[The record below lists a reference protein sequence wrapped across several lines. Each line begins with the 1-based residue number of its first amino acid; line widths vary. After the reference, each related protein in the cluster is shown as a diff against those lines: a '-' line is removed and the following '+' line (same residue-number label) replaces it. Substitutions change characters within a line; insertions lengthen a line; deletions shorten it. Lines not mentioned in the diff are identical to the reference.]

1 MHLSPSPTAG
11 MTDTS
16 GTPLASTDETK
27 PTRPTSF
34 LTPSSSALNSR
45 LHELD
50 VAGFAGFGPLLSSRL
65 NAAATLS
72 WMFRGLTM
80 LSVVTF
86 SLAPLAVSLLI
97 CSLLG
102 RTCQRM
108 ARAVWKEERREEGA
122 REM

>member
-1 MHLSPSPTAG
+1 MYLSPSPTAG

-16 GTPLASTDETK
+16 GAPLASTDETK
-27 PTRPTSF
+27 PTRPTSL
-34 LTPSSSALNSR
+34 LTPSSLALNSR
-45 LHELD
+45 LHEPD
-50 VAGFAGFGPLLSSRL
+50 GAGFGPLLSSRL

-86 SLAPLAVSLLI
+86 FLSPLAVSLLI

-108 ARAVWKEERREEGA
+108 ARAVWKEERREEDA

>member
-1 MHLSPSPTAG
+1 MYLSPSPTAG

-16 GTPLASTDETK
+16 GIPLASTDETK
-27 PTRPTSF
+27 PTRPTV
-34 LTPSSSALNSR
+34 LTPSSAALNSR
-45 LHELD
+45 LHGPG
-50 VAGFAGFGPLLSSRL
+50 GFDFGTLLSSRL

>member
-1 MHLSPSPTAG
+1 MYLSPSPTAG
-11 MTDTS
+11 TTDTS
-16 GTPLASTDETK
+16 GDPLASTDVTK

-34 LTPSSSALNSR
+34 LTPSSALNSR
-45 LHELD
+45 LHELE
-50 VAGFAGFGPLLSSRL
+50 AAGFGPLLSSRL

-72 WMFRGLTM
+72 WMFRGLTI
-80 LSVVTF
+80 LSMTMF
-86 SLAPLAVSLLI
+86 SLSLLAVSLLI

-108 ARAVWKEERREEGA
+108 VRAAWKEERREEDA